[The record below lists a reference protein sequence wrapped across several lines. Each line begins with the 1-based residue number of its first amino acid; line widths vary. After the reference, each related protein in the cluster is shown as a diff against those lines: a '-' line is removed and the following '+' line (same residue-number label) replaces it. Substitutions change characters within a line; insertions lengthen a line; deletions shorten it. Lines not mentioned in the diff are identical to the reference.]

1 MLIVVAASDEQ
12 WNEITGLR
20 PAVDWQRVTDASSFY
35 QYKNADVFFSLKD
48 DNSQVDFKT
57 LQKPVFIHSVAETL
71 VDLGMPLNVYRING
85 WESFLKRSVWEVA
98 GVVGDDIKSIFNL
111 LGIQLEVVR
120 DEPGFV
126 SARIIAMII
135 NEAYFAIEDD
145 VSSKADIDIAMKL
158 GTNYPHGPFEW
169 AKLIGACNILLLLQK
184 LQDSDVRYQPSS
196 LLVKEVA
203 ENNL

>member
-12 WNEITGLR
+12 WNELTGLR

-98 GVVGDDIKSIFNL
+98 GVVGDDI
-111 LGIQLEVVR
+111 
-120 DEPGFV
+120 
-126 SARIIAMII
+126 
-135 NEAYFAIEDD
+135 
-145 VSSKADIDIAMKL
+145 
-158 GTNYPHGPFEW
+158 
-169 AKLIGACNILLLLQK
+169 AKLFGGFEAAQGVEGILGFGHFRAGCLPEFSCCQGCVLLL
-184 LQDSDVRYQPSS
+184 DCVD
-196 LLVKEVA
+196 
-203 ENNL
+203 NII